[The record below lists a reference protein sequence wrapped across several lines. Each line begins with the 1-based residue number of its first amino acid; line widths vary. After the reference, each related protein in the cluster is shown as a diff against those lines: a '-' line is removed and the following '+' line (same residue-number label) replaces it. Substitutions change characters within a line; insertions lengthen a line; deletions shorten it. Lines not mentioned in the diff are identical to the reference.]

1 MSGKEKPMQE
11 QQKQFI
17 KIRRING
24 EPYSKIARELG
35 LSINT
40 VKSFCRR
47 SNIRCEPL
55 CQNRTQTPSETMQV
69 IPRCKNCGIIL
80 PPPRSKQKL
89 FCSDRCR
96 YTWWNHHR
104 EQKVYFLTCK
114 HCKKKFISL
123 GSSTRKY
130 CSKQC
135 MYLARNTHSV
145 P

>member
-1 MSGKEKPMQE
+1 MQE
-11 QQKQFI
+11 QHKQFI

-24 EPYSKIARELG
+24 EPYSKIARELD

-47 SNIRCEPL
+47 SKIQCEPL
-55 CQNRTQTPSETMQV
+55 RQNNLQIQSETTPV
-69 IPRCKNCGIIL
+69 ASRWKTCGSAHPDTRNPR
-80 PPPRSKQKL
+80 KL
-89 FCSDRCR
+89 FCSDHCR
-96 YTWWNHHR
+96 YTWWNHNR
-104 EQKVYFLTCK
+104 EPKAYSLTCK

-135 MYLARNTHSV
+135 MYLARNTYSE